1 MSMNTEQRAMLYGLA
16 SVACWS
22 TVATAFKL
30 SLSYI
35 DVWQLMFYAT
45 LSAALTLL
53 LVVSLRHGFSAV
65 TTSLTTSFKQHWRLT
80 ILLGLLNPVIYY
92 IILFKAY
99 DMLPAQVAQSINY
112 TWSLVLT
119 LMAVFFLNQKIKIA
133 DLIAAGVCYGGVFL
147 IATQGNVNS
156 FVGVNVMGIGL
167 ALLSTFIWAGYWI
180 LNMRDQR
187 EAGLGLCL
195 NFTLA
200 VPLTFCL
207 CIYFSD
213 LRVPLPGLAGA
224 VYVGLIEMAIGFLF
238 WSAALRLAK
247 NASRINNLIFLS
259 PFVSLIIIQQVLG
272 EAIFPTTIAGL
283 VMIIFG
289 LILQQY
295 AHRSSLS

>member
-1 MSMNTEQRAMLYGLA
+1 MNSEQRALLYGLA

-53 LVVSLRHGFSAV
+53 LVASLRHGFSA
-65 TTSLTTSFKQHWRLT
+65 LAASFRQHWRLT
-80 ILLGLLNPVIYY
+80 IILGLLNPVIYY

-99 DMLPAQVAQSINY
+99 DLLPAQVAQSINY

-119 LMAVFFLNQKIKIA
+119 LMAVFFLNQKLKIA
-133 DLIAAGVCYGGVFL
+133 DLVAAGVCYGGVFL
-147 IATQGNVNS
+147 IATQGNVDS
-156 FVGVNVMGIGL
+156 FVGVNVMGIAL
-167 ALLSTFIWAGYWI
+167 ALLSTVIWAGYWI

-187 EAGLGLCL
+187 ASGLGLCL

-200 VPLTFCL
+200 VPVTFFL

-295 AHRSSLS
+295 VHRSSRS

>member
-1 MSMNTEQRAMLYGLA
+1 MNSERRALLYGLA

-35 DVWQLMFYAT
+35 DIWQLMFYAT
-45 LSAALTLL
+45 LTATLTLL
-53 LVVSLRHGFSAV
+53 LVVILRYGFSVMVA
-65 TTSLTTSFKQHWRLT
+65 SFKQHWRLT
-80 ILLGLLNPVIYY
+80 IIAGLLNPVVYY
-92 IILFKAY
+92 IVLFKAY
-99 DMLPAQVAQSINY
+99 DLLPAQVAQSINY

-133 DLIAAGVCYGGVFL
+133 DLAAAGVCYGGVFL
-147 IATQGNVNS
+147 IATQGNFDS

-187 EAGLGLCL
+187 KSDLGLCL

-200 VPLTFCL
+200 LPVTFLL

-213 LRVPLPGLAGA
+213 MRVPLLGLAGA

-238 WSAALRLAK
+238 WSSALRLAK

-259 PFVSLIIIQQVLG
+259 PFVSLIIIHQFLG
-272 EAIFPTTIAGL
+272 ETIYSTTLAGL
-283 VMIIFG
+283 VMIVSG
-289 LILQQY
+289 LLLQQY
-295 AHRSSLS
+295 AHKDGYLE